1 MEETTTL
8 ESGLTRDEAFALLT
22 QYNEDPYHVK
32 HALTLEA
39 LMRRFA
45 AECDPSNVEFW
56 GQVGL
61 LHDLDW
67 ERFPEEHTLKTEELL
82 AEAGASP
89 GLARAIR
96 THIFSHDETAPR
108 PQAKMERMLFAMDEL
123 SGLINAA
130 ILVRPSKSVR
140 DMSLKSLKKKFKQRS
155 FAAGCSRDDIAL
167 GAELLGIPTDELLS
181 LGLEAMRAIA
191 EEGGPVD

>member
-89 GLARAIR
+89 ELARAIR
-96 THIFSHDETAPR
+96 AHIFSHDETAADQRGDPR
-108 PQAKMERMLFAMDEL
+108 EALQERA
-123 SGLINAA
+123 
-130 ILVRPSKSVR
+130 
-140 DMSLKSLKKKFKQRS
+140 
-155 FAAGCSRDDIAL
+155 
-167 GAELLGIPTDELLS
+167 
-181 LGLEAMRAIA
+181 
-191 EEGGPVD
+191 